1 MIRERGKRYHIVC
14 GYCGERFE
22 SAYADKKYCSEK
34 CKRRMHY
41 LRGRYGTVE
50 KWQEERQEERYAPR
64 PVTADTAFLV
74 QKWYR
79 EGDSLEEIAQLL
91 ERDVSQ
97 IRELLNCP
105 LTKYQLHAMEECI
118 LKRGDLRGR
127 KTGEDGIV
135 P

>member
-1 MIRERGKRYHIVC
+1 MRREREKRYHIVC

-50 KWQEERQEERYAPR
+50 TQKEEQYVPR

-74 QKWYR
+74 QKWHR
-79 EGDSLEEIAQLL
+79 EGDSVKEIADLL
-91 ERDVSQ
+91 ERDEAQ
-97 IRELLNCP
+97 IRQLLNCP

-118 LKRGDLRGR
+118 LKRGDSRGR